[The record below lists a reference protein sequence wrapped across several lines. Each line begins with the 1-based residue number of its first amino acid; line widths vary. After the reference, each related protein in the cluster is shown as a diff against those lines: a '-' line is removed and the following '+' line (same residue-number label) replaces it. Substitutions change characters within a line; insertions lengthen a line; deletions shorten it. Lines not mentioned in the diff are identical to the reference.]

1 MNFLFRIFSERAI
14 FSAKKSP
21 TTQSYLE
28 RNPPEAS
35 KFEEF
40 ITDLSGLAISDTPD
54 HAIRAAISE
63 GLARHNRA
71 YVGEPDIRPIAVV
84 ADNPSGGDIYGGLWG
99 RTAWDWLHIELLYV
113 SEAARGLGLGK
124 RLIQAAETELLRRN
138 CHSAWVDTY
147 SFQACAFYERL
158 GYKIFG
164 TLENYPTGHK
174 RFFLQKEFR
183 QKSGLNL

>member
-54 HAIRAAISE
+54 HAVRAAISE

-158 GYKIFG
+158 GYEIFG